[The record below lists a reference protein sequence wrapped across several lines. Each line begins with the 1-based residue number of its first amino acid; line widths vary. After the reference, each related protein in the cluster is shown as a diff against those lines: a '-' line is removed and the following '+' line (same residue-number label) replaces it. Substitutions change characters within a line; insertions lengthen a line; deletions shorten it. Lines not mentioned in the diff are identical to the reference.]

1 MERQYTPI
9 NKQHG
14 FSFPPSSQVPIL
26 NIPGLGNLCAVTV
39 CEELK
44 VNSQNDKQKLE
55 KAKEMTYLKAF
66 YEGVRGLAYRG
77 ARTGGR
83 DHLYPLHS

>member
-1 MERQYTPI
+1 MERQYTPV
-9 NKQHG
+9 NKPHG

-66 YEGVRGLAYRG
+66 YEGVCGLAHRG
-77 ARTGGR
+77 GGSTR
-83 DHLYPLHS
+83 GCVS